1 MGQDYSIPFQQ
12 HQPGVVNEQTL
23 EHLADSTSTSSNPV
37 ADFGGFEPFVDEEV
51 IALFLSVTPR
61 RVLEMVRDGEIPAH
75 PIDRRSRNTW
85 RFRISEVSE
94 TISAKKNTNGATLKL
109 AVPGATR
116 RKQ

>member
-1 MGQDYSIPFQQ
+1 MGQDYSVTSQQ
-12 HQPGVVNEQTL
+12 QRSGVVNEQTL
-23 EHLADSTSTSSNPV
+23 EHLTATESISSNPV
-37 ADFGGFEPFVDEEV
+37 ADFRGYEPFVDEDV

-75 PIDRRSRNTW
+75 PIGRRSRNTW
-85 RFRISEVSE
+85 RFRISEVSAAV
-94 TISAKKNTNGATLKL
+94 SAKENTTGGTLRL